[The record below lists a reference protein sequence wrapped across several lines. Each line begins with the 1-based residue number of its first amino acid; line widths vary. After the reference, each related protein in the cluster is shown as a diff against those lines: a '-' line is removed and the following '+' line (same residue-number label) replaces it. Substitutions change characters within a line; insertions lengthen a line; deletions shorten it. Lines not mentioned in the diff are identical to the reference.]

1 MKSITNTNLLGN
13 NNLDFIFSG
22 KIPPNPAELLSN
34 GRFEKLIEE
43 AKKIYDLI
51 IFDTAPTILV
61 ADTLM
66 ISQLADVTLYVVRS
80 GFTPKGLLEYSVGL
94 SDKDKLK
101 NLVYVINNVG
111 KNDSYGYGYR
121 YSYKYKYNYNYGYG
135 YGYGDDSDSQ
145 KRSFFKKIFS
155 LFSRKK

>member
-1 MKSITNTNLLGN
+1 
-13 NNLDFIFSG
+13 LDVIFSG

-43 AKKIYDLI
+43 AKKIYDII

-66 ISQLADVTLYVVRS
+66 ISQLADVTLYVVRA

-94 SDKDKLK
+94 SDKNKLK

-111 KNDSYGYGYR
+111 KNDSYGYGYG
-121 YSYKYKYNYNYGYG
+121 YKYTYKYKYNYGYG
-135 YGYGDDSDSQ
+135 YGYGNDNDSKKQSIV
-145 KRSFFKKIFS
+145 KKIISFFGRIKNK
-155 LFSRKK
+155 